1 MEATE
6 SLEKGK
12 PDIKKSVNLRPFNTL
27 SVGAVADTFIE
38 IFSKKDLEHLF
49 RDGFFKD
56 FDPFILGGGSNVLF
70 RSNPSKPVLKISV
83 KGIETL
89 TEDENT
95 ARIRAGAGEI
105 WHDLVLYAVQS
116 GLGGI
121 ENLAL
126 IPGTVGA
133 APIQNIGA
141 YGSEIEQVFSS
152 LEFFDTRI
160 GTFRNFTSDDCQFG
174 YRDSIFKHE
183 LKGKAIVTS
192 VTLNLTKKDH
202 KLITEYYSLNQRL
215 KEKGIAEPGISNIF
229 DAVVSIRKS
238 KLPDP
243 EVIGNAGS
251 FFKNPVMSVDE
262 FKSLQKNHA
271 DIPFFEAGEGRV
283 KVPAGWL
290 IEQCGWKGKQ
300 VGSTGTFK
308 HQALVIVNHGSASG
322 AEIYELAENIQAS
335 VLKAF
340 GIKLTP
346 EVTIV
351 G

>member
-27 SVGAVADTFIE
+27 SVEAVADTFIE
-38 IFSKKDLEHLF
+38 IFNKKDLEHLY
-49 RDGFFKD
+49 RDGFFQE

-70 RSNPSKPVLKISV
+70 RSNPSKPVLKISI
-83 KGIETL
+83 KGFEILE
-89 TEDENT
+89 EDEKD
-95 ARIRAGAGEI
+95 AMVRAGAGEI
-105 WHDLVLYAVQS
+105 WHNLVLYAVNR

-152 LEFFDTRI
+152 LEFFDSRK
-160 GTFRNFTSDDCQFG
+160 GTFRTFTREECRFG

-183 LKGKAIVTS
+183 QKGRAIVTS

-215 KEKGIAEPGISNIF
+215 KEKGIVEPGIRDIF

-251 FFKNPVMSVDE
+251 FFKNPVIPTDE
-262 FKSLQKNHA
+262 FQSLQKKHS
-271 DIPFFEAGEGRV
+271 DIPFFEAGKGRV

-290 IEQCGWKGKQ
+290 IEQCGWKGKK
-300 VGSTGTFK
+300 VGNAGTFE

-322 AEIYELAENIQAS
+322 AEIFELAEKIQAS
-335 VLKAF
+335 VLEKF
-340 GIKLTP
+340 GIKLSP

>member
-1 MEATE
+1 MEANE

-12 PDIKKSVNLRPFNTL
+12 PDIKKRVNLRPFNTL
-27 SVGAVADTFIE
+27 SVEAVADKFIE
-38 IFSKKDLEHLF
+38 IFNKKDLERLY
-49 RDGFFKD
+49 REGFFHD
-56 FDPFILGGGSNVLF
+56 YDPFILGGGSNVLF
-70 RSNPSKPVLKISV
+70 RSNPTKPVIKISI

-89 TEDENT
+89 TEDDYN
-95 ARIRAGAGEI
+95 ASIRAGAGEI
-105 WHDLVLYAVQS
+105 WHDLVLYAVQN
-116 GLGGI
+116 GFGGI

-141 YGSEIEQVFSS
+141 YGSEIEQVLSS
-152 LEFFDTRI
+152 LEFFDTRE
-160 GTFRNFTSDDCQFG
+160 GTFRSFAHEDCQFG

-183 LKGKAIVTS
+183 LKGRAIVTS

-202 KLITEYYSLNQRL
+202 KLFTEYYSLNERL
-215 KEKGIAEPGISNIF
+215 REKGIAEPGIRDIF

-251 FFKNPVMSVDE
+251 FFKNPVIPSDE
-262 FKSLQKNHA
+262 FKYLQKKHSG
-271 DIPFFEAGEGRV
+271 IPFFEAGEGRV

-290 IEQCGWKGKQ
+290 IEQCGWKGKK
-300 VGSTGTFK
+300 VGNTGTFE

-322 AEIYELAENIQAS
+322 AEIYELAEKIQAS
-335 VLKAF
+335 VLDTF